1 MDVFYTG
8 CMNMSVPLTPAMV
21 SPARRGHKKET
32 TCGFLLLVNLPLSL
46 RGHGENRRDET
57 APKRGTA
64 EDFFFRR
71 GSTVCSHA
79 PAYTQCQILCC
90 YTGGSISAG
99 ATYPCRA
106 TLWHVVTEGT
116 CEFRYSLQFIFVG
129 PVYHNTLTNG
139 AALLSPRGPS
149 LALRA
154 IHLVPHPA

>member
-1 MDVFYTG
+1 MRSEP
-8 CMNMSVPLTPAMV
+8 N

-99 ATYPCRA
+99 ATQGELP
-106 TLWHVVTEGT
+106 EGQ
-116 CEFRYSLQFIFVG
+116 EKVPWGI
-129 PVYHNTLTNG
+129 PVSRNSFAHYYGRH
-139 AALLSPRGPS
+139 
-149 LALRA
+149 LR
-154 IHLVPHPA
+154 ILFDNSRHLVCTTPAPTPHHQRRKREPHTHFAPPG